1 MYLMQFKAPYAIP
14 FKYIQVH
21 VDTNIT
27 PSQFFRETLLPPQS
41 PPVLPLLPG
50 RCHPGA
56 CGRWDRQATGNS
68 CGVSWDFHGIQWGFI
83 KLTAMKFDDLM
94 LINLE
99 TWDFLNYSAQYAR
112 LKTRVTDATGARCLT
127 RLKPR
132 APWPHRPRAELQNL
146 LQDRWKQMVGDGQ
159 GLSAL
164 RPSIAMETVSDGNSG
179 DSHGTTNMIWY
190 EMWLNML
197 EKRKLLK
204 LP

>member
-1 MYLMQFKAPYAIP
+1 MYLMQFKTPYAIP

-50 RCHPGA
+50 RYHPGA
-56 CGRWDRQATGNS
+56 CGRWDRQATRNS

-83 KLTAMKFDDLM
+83 KLTAMKFYDFM
-94 LINLE
+94 LVNLE
-99 TWDFLNYSAQYAR
+99 IWVFFKLQCAICTTKNPCYR
-112 LKTRVTDATGARCLT
+112 RNR
-127 RLKPR
+127 KPVWPNSNL
-132 APWPHRPRAELQNL
+132 APWPQPPRAELQNL

-164 RPSIAMETVSDGNSG
+164 RP
-179 DSHGTTNMIWY
+179 
-190 EMWLNML
+190 
-197 EKRKLLK
+197 
-204 LP
+204 

>member
-99 TWDFLNYSAQYAR
+99 IWDFFKLQCAICTTKNPCYRRNRGPLFDPTQTES
-112 LKTRVTDATGARCLT
+112 TLT
-127 RLKPR
+127 P
-132 APWPHRPRAELQNL
+132 PPT
-146 LQDRWKQMVGDGQ
+146 
-159 GLSAL
+159 S
-164 RPSIAMETVSDGNSG
+164 
-179 DSHGTTNMIWY
+179 
-190 EMWLNML
+190 
-197 EKRKLLK
+197 
-204 LP
+204 